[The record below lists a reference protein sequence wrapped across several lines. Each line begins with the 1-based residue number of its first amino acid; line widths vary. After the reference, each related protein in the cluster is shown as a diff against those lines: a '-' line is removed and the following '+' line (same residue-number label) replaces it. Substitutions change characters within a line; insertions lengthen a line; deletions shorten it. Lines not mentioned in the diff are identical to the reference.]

1 MDTLVVEKALQD
13 VRGLQVELAAFG
25 VAVELED
32 SDADGTVAAIHI
44 PSLYGET
51 EQTIQLD
58 GLIGERGHQAETF
71 GEYRLRVISH
81 LADYCEQEAKDLPS
95 KWDALCGGEAA
106 PLPDNLKTRR
116 KTLEDTAVKL
126 RSLTLSGDPHALGED
141 GLTLLGKP
149 VPPHGRMSQWTQA
162 DYKPLRVEKAL
173 QDVHGLQSELA
184 GAGVDDAIEL
194 IQPSFDSCVAVIC
207 RKFDEVEFDERDDD
221 CIRILPNGRFHV
233 GWGEPDGVPFARFR
247 LLTIDAFI
255 RHYERKSGVI
265 GSKWKELCDG
275 EDEPL
280 PGFLQVRMEKL
291 GDVADRLRGLVRGE
305 D

>member
-25 VAVELED
+25 VTVKLED

-58 GLIGERGHQAETF
+58 GRVCERGHQAETF
-71 GEYRLRVISH
+71 EGYRLRVISH
-81 LADYCEQEAKDLPS
+81 LADYCEQEAKDLHS

-116 KTLEDTAVKL
+116 RTLEDTAVKL

-141 GLTLLGKP
+141 GLTLLGEAGHAP
-149 VPPHGRMSQWTQA
+149 RSHVAVDAGGCE
-162 DYKPLRVEKAL
+162 PLRVEKAL

-233 GWGEPDGVPFARFR
+233 GWGGPDGVPFDRFR

>member
-1 MDTLVVEKALQD
+1 MDTLV
-13 VRGLQVELAAFG
+13 
-25 VAVELED
+25 
-32 SDADGTVAAIHI
+32 
-44 PSLYGET
+44 
-51 EQTIQLD
+51 
-58 GLIGERGHQAETF
+58 
-71 GEYRLRVISH
+71 
-81 LADYCEQEAKDLPS
+81 
-95 KWDALCGGEAA
+95 
-106 PLPDNLKTRR
+106 
-116 KTLEDTAVKL
+116 
-126 RSLTLSGDPHALGED
+126 
-141 GLTLLGKP
+141 
-149 VPPHGRMSQWTQA
+149 
-162 DYKPLRVEKAL
+162 VEKAL

-233 GWGEPDGVPFARFR
+233 GWGGPDGVPFDRFR

>member
-25 VAVELED
+25 VTVELED

-58 GLIGERGHQAETF
+58 GLIGERDHQAETF
-71 GEYRLRVISH
+71 EGYRLRVISH

-95 KWDALCGGEAA
+95 KWAALCGGETV

-116 KTLEDTAVKL
+116 KTLDDTAVKL
-126 RSLTLSGDPHALGED
+126 RGLLSGDPHALGED
-141 GLTLLGKP
+141 DLTLLGEAGTAP
-149 VPPHGRMSQWTQA
+149 RSHVAVDAGGCE
-162 DYKPLRVEKAL
+162 PLRVEKAL

-233 GWGEPDGVPFARFR
+233 GWGEPDGVPFDRFR

>member
-25 VAVELED
+25 VTVELED
-32 SDADGTVAAIHI
+32 SDADGTVAAVHI

-58 GLIGERGHQAETF
+58 GLIGERDHQAETF

-116 KTLEDTAVKL
+116 KTLDDTAVKL
-126 RSLTLSGDPHALGED
+126 RGLLSGDPHALGED
-141 GLTLLGKP
+141 GLTLLGEAGHAP
-149 VPPHGRMSQWTQA
+149 RSRVAVDAGGCE
-162 DYKPLRVEKAL
+162 PLRVEKAL

-233 GWGEPDGVPFARFR
+233 GWGEPDGVPFDRFR

-255 RHYERKSGVI
+255 LHYERKSGVI
-265 GSKWKELCDG
+265 GRRWKELCDG

>member
-13 VRGLQVELAAFG
+13 VRGLQGELAAF
-25 VAVELED
+25 
-32 SDADGTVAAIHI
+32 
-44 PSLYGET
+44 
-51 EQTIQLD
+51 
-58 GLIGERGHQAETF
+58 
-71 GEYRLRVISH
+71 
-81 LADYCEQEAKDLPS
+81 
-95 KWDALCGGEAA
+95 
-106 PLPDNLKTRR
+106 
-116 KTLEDTAVKL
+116 
-126 RSLTLSGDPHALGED
+126 
-141 GLTLLGKP
+141 
-149 VPPHGRMSQWTQA
+149 
-162 DYKPLRVEKAL
+162 
-173 QDVHGLQSELA
+173 
-184 GAGVDDAIEL
+184 GVDDAIEL

-233 GWGEPDGVPFARFR
+233 GWGEPDGVPFDRFR

-280 PGFLQVRMEKL
+280 PGFPQVRMEKL

>member
-25 VAVELED
+25 VTVELED

-58 GLIGERGHQAETF
+58 GRVCERGHQAETLE
-71 GEYRLRVISH
+71 EYRLRVISH

-116 KTLEDTAVKL
+116 KTLDDTAVKL
-126 RSLTLSGDPHALGED
+126 RGLLSGDPHALGED
-141 GLTLLGKP
+141 DLTLLGEAGTAP
-149 VPPHGRMSQWTQA
+149 RSHVAVDAGGCE
-162 DYKPLRVEKAL
+162 PLRVEKAL

-233 GWGEPDGVPFARFR
+233 GWGEPDGVPFDRFR